1 MTPAVGTPGT
11 VLVYVGLDLV
21 GDGLIKLPFLRA
33 LRNAF
38 PTARITW
45 LAGKGKSVYA
55 HGLAPL
61 VRGLVDEVVEEAEI
75 GRRWREALA
84 PPLKGTPLEGRRFDL
99 VIDTQRRVGTTL
111 LLRRIPHG
119 SFISGAADFF
129 FSGRRPPKPRAKPP
143 AMVRQLL
150 DLAELAS
157 GRPADTSG
165 ELPGDPRHDDLA
177 ASLLPA
183 GRSYIG
189 LAPGAGGKHKC
200 WPLERFMA
208 LAAAQQAAGRTPVML
223 LGPEETDWAEH
234 VAQALP
240 GAVLPLQ
247 SEAVQRLGP
256 SPLITIALAQRLA
269 LAVANDAGVG
279 HMMAAANCPL
289 ISLFG
294 PTPPEK
300 FAPLVSRARILRAQ
314 DYTGGQ
320 DDTGDA
326 GDNTDAAAMERIPLS
341 AVQQAVEDLLG
352 EIEDTTAA
360 PARPGGESR
369 LFGGGS

>member
-1 MTPAVGTPGT
+1 MGVMAPAVETPGT

-38 PTARITW
+38 PKAEITW

-61 VRGLVDEVVEEAEI
+61 VRGLADAVVEEAEV
-75 GRRWREALA
+75 GRRWQEVLA

-119 SFISGAADFF
+119 SFISGAGGYF
-129 FSGRRPPKPRAKPP
+129 FSSRRPEQRRAKPP

-150 DLAELAS
+150 DLVELAS
-157 GRPADTSG
+157 GAPADPRG
-165 ELPGDPRHDDLA
+165 DLPGDPRLDDLA
-177 ASLLPA
+177 AGLLPA

-200 WPLERFMA
+200 WPLERFIE
-208 LAAAQQAAGRTPVML
+208 LGAAQQAAGRTVVVF
-223 LGPEETDWAEH
+223 LGPEESEWAEV
-234 VAQALP
+234 VAEALP
-240 GAVLPLQ
+240 GALLPLQ
-247 SEAVQRLGP
+247 AEAVQRLGP
-256 SPLITIALAQRLA
+256 SPLVTIALAQRLA

-300 FAPLVSRARILRAQ
+300 FAPLVGRARVLRAQ
-314 DYTGGQ
+314 SYGGE
-320 DDTGDA
+320 
-326 GDNTDAAAMERIPLS
+326 AMDLIPVS
-341 AVQQAVEDLLG
+341 AVQDAVEDLL
-352 EIEDTTAA
+352 EDIGHSTAA
-360 PARPGGESR
+360 LARPGGGSR
-369 LFGGGS
+369 QLGGGF